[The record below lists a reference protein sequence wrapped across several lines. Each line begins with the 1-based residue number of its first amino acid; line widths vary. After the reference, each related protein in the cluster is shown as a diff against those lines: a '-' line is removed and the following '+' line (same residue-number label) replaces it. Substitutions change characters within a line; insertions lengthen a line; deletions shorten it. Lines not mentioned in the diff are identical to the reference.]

1 MAFDVYEMLLNKER
15 SNVKLSNYVIAKRV
29 GLVVKRKEETLKEQ
43 AMTVADERRTISVA
57 VTRKKKMAVDAIRNV
72 AEGKFGQ
79 KEEKT
84 MVRTLAEIN
93 ADKKALAEEEKK
105 ALKAHKKDAVATV
118 KRLIVEYNLTK
129 GDLRGKAMKQLD
141 GDA

>member
-1 MAFDVYEMLLNKER
+1 VDTYITNRFDEV
-15 SNVKLSNYVIAKRV
+15 
-29 GLVVKRKEETLKEQ
+29 
-43 AMTVADERRTISVA
+43 
-57 VTRKKKMAVDAIRNV
+57 
-72 AEGKFGQ
+72 KFGQ
-79 KEEKT
+79 TEEKT

-129 GDLRGKAMKQLD
+129 GDLRGKAMKQLE
-141 GDA
+141 G

>member
-1 MAFDVYEMLLNKER
+1 
-15 SNVKLSNYVIAKRV
+15 
-29 GLVVKRKEETLKEQ
+29 
-43 AMTVADERRTISVA
+43 
-57 VTRKKKMAVDAIRNV
+57 
-72 AEGKFGQ
+72 
-79 KEEKT
+79 

-129 GDLRGKAMKQLD
+129 GDLRGKAMKQLE
-141 GDA
+141 A